1 MATNLDLAKENCT
14 CYEQWHRCFKD
25 SSPSMSTLRRA
36 FTLLARWAFS
46 SKKNMADYGDILE
59 CYTYDAT
66 SDSNKLSI
74 NPGSV
79 VDPGDAQNVPGILVS
94 IPEGIKYN
102 KVAMQ
107 PEIHISP
114 DTSTTT
120 QVALAEAQ
128 IVFLIR
134 DYDADICS
142 YMGDLIALF
151 LFAMRTRLFNTWN
164 WLSDF
169 DLEMQTEPKITTKDE
184 TEATQW
190 YESKV
195 VFKLVFNYSVFVGR
209 ESKRLKDYTLYTK
222 YDFPKD
228 VKPARY

>member
-1 MATNLDLAKENCT
+1 
-14 CYEQWHRCFKD
+14 
-25 SSPSMSTLRRA
+25 
-36 FTLLARWAFS
+36 
-46 SKKNMADYGDILE
+46 MADYGDILE

-79 VDPGDAQNVPGILVS
+79 VDPGNAQNVPGILVS

-107 PEIHISP
+107 PDSFMSP
-114 DTSTTT
+114 DTSTSTLT
-120 QVALAEAQ
+120 SIAETQ

-134 DYDADICS
+134 DYDSDICS
-142 YMGDLIALF
+142 YMADLIALF
-151 LFAMRTRLFNTWN
+151 LFAMKYKLFETWG
-164 WLSDF
+164 WLNEF

>member
-14 CYEQWHRCFKD
+14 CYEQWHRCFKEA
-25 SSPSMSTLRRA
+25 SPSMSTLRRA

-46 SKKNMADYGDILE
+46 SKKNMSDYGDILE

-79 VDPGDAQNVPGILVS
+79 VDPGNAQNVPGILVS

-107 PEIHISP
+107 PDSFISP
-114 DTSTTT
+114 DTSTSTLT
-120 QVALAEAQ
+120 SIAETQ

-134 DYDADICS
+134 DYDSDICS
-142 YMGDLIALF
+142 YMADLIALF
-151 LFAMRTRLFNTWN
+151 LFAMKYKLFETWG
-164 WLSDF
+164 WLNEF

-209 ESKRLKDYTLYTK
+209 ESKRLKDYTLYTGGV
-222 YDFPKD
+222 FPTNVTPD
-228 VKPARY
+228 GY

>member
-1 MATNLDLAKENCT
+1 
-14 CYEQWHRCFKD
+14 
-25 SSPSMSTLRRA
+25 MSTLRRA

-46 SKKNMADYGDILE
+46 SKKNMADYGDILG
-59 CYTYDAT
+59 CYVYDQT
-66 SDSNKLSI
+66 SNTNKLSI

-102 KVAMQ
+102 KAGMQ
-107 PEIHISP
+107 PVSFISP

-120 QVALAEAQ
+120 QVALAETQ

-142 YMGDLIALF
+142 YMGDLIAMF
-151 LFAMRTRLFNTWN
+151 LFAIKYRLFETWS
-164 WLSDF
+164 WLNEF
-169 DLEMQTEPKITTKDE
+169 DLEIQTEPKITTKDE

-195 VFKLVFNYSVFVGR
+195 VFKLVYSYSVFVAR
-209 ESKRLKDYTLYTK
+209 ESKRLKDYTLYT
-222 YDFPKD
+222 DSIFPTSVTSD
-228 VKPARY
+228 GY